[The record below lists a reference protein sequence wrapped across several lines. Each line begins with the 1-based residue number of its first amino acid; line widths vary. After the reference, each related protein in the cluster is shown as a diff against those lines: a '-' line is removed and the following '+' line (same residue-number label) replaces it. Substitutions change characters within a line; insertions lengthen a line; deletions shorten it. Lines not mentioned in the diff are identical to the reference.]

1 MNVVTAGYDF
11 TCYNCGSVVHR
22 GQPNCVLDGPC
33 FQSYCSESCAESFK
47 KFEELV
53 RSRAPYTSSGTS
65 TCRYCG
71 KTISKNTKYWEYEL
85 GDFCSG
91 GCIGNYILQK
101 QEKAE
106 ANSIN
111 PSPTGKKEGIS
122 SGLVKSSAKFEV
134 KQEVSNPVESN
145 EPEFEMYKGK
155 ILGYFKPGE
164 MYHCYHCYKYF
175 TWEGNKYQVY
185 WNPKKSEWHIFCSP
199 KHRELFANAP
209 ALGKILTGKRYKMHE
224 RSRNF
229 QNKSKELSGKISKAG
244 EAASGAMQ
252 NKIING
258 RFAKGLI
265 KLYTK
270 MGIIPDENKRNEMQE
285 KNPPTIGDYLKNF
298 GKNFGK
304 AFKSPFGK
312 KKDE

>member
-1 MNVVTAGYDF
+1 MIKASYDVYCMECGKFILRDTPFIGADRYKPHRAAPVGFCCEACKKSYEQYEDNVDYMLPNYKR
-11 TCYNCGSVVHR
+11 TCKCCGTTIPENYISFYR
-22 GQPNCVLDGPC
+22 D
-33 FQSYCSESCAESFK
+33 YCSLSCARK
-47 KFEELV
+47 ANV
-53 RSRAPYTSSGTS
+53 TS
-65 TCRYCG
+65 
-71 KTISKNTKYWEYEL
+71 
-85 GDFCSG
+85 
-91 GCIGNYILQK
+91 
-101 QEKAE
+101 
-106 ANSIN
+106 
-111 PSPTGKKEGIS
+111 GKKQKS
-122 SGLVKSSAKFEV
+122 SSAKFEV

-155 ILGYFKPGE
+155 ILGYFKPSE

-229 QNKSKELSGKISKAG
+229 QNKSKELSVKISKAG
-244 EAASGAMQ
+244 EAASRAMQ